1 MGELSRV
8 FDRPIKYQGLRE
20 AYGEALARLGE
31 KYEDIVVLDADLSSS
46 TKTSIFAK
54 KFPDRFFNMGVAEQ
68 NMMGFAAGLA
78 AAGKIPFVSTFAIFA
93 SGRAWEQVRQSIA
106 YPSLNVKIVAT
117 HGGITVGEDGASH
130 QCTEDIALMRVL
142 PNMTIIIPTDAVETE
157 KVIETIVKIHGPF
170 YIRISRAK
178 FPVIFDSSHSF
189 EVGKGYILKDGED
202 IAIIATGLMV
212 SYALEAAIMAE
223 KEGISVLV
231 AGMPTI
237 KPLDRE
243 LVINIA
249 RKVGAVITAEEHSI
263 IGGLGSAVAEVLC
276 ESKPV
281 IMKRIGIKDRFGTSG
296 KWNELIEFFELSP
309 MKILEALKEL
319 YARKLQ

>member
-237 KPLDRE
+237 KPLD
-243 LVINIA
+243 
-249 RKVGAVITAEEHSI
+249 
-263 IGGLGSAVAEVLC
+263 
-276 ESKPV
+276 
-281 IMKRIGIKDRFGTSG
+281 
-296 KWNELIEFFELSP
+296 
-309 MKILEALKEL
+309 
-319 YARKLQ
+319 